1 MAMTMG
7 ARCAAVF
14 AAVGLVVTGCSEG
27 ADRKANSA
35 PPTEGSDEVD
45 VLYPSTAFGEPEWQ
59 EGPLTNDFEDQVQV
73 FDDRV
78 VRWGGSK
85 LESRNPDGT
94 IAWQLDLAEHFSD
107 DDEEI
112 SDVRRMAGGKLGL
125 NTEILAS
132 HSQTF
137 LLDAESGDNLEKVE
151 IPDGWRFHFMP
162 TRESTWGLSF
172 QYKDDDQKNLV
183 VNSDGSTDTFEH
195 LQYAT
200 GKSAVTLEEEFGN
213 ELIWHPTGGRSG
225 TTTTYRDFAGSTE
238 RAGSIKPRVVVDEDI
253 AIIRSGEVGE
263 SATEMIDLSKGE
275 RLAVI
280 KDCYPDEILR
290 LDHSFSSPNGEFV
303 AAGNAVWKGSDP
315 TCLSDDGGTT
325 AMAQAVYDDGTVIA
339 IDYSGHEDTATFNPA
354 KQPGMLIRDGQRISE
369 FEIPEGEKKEV
380 APTGTLSNGL
390 AVYAGPGGS
399 VVAVPRK

>member
-1 MAMTMG
+1 
-7 ARCAAVF
+7 RDWSSDV
-14 AAVGLVVTGCSEG
+14 CS
-27 ADRKANSA
+27 
-35 PPTEGSDEVD
+35 SD
-45 VLYPSTAFGEPEWQ
+45 LEWQ

-112 SDVRRMAGGKLGL
+112 SDERRMAGGKLGL

-162 TRESTWGLSF
+162 TRESTRGLSF

-213 ELIWHPTGGRSG
+213 ELI
-225 TTTTYRDFAGSTE
+225 
-238 RAGSIKPRVVVDEDI
+238 
-253 AIIRSGEVGE
+253 
-263 SATEMIDLSKGE
+263 
-275 RLAVI
+275 
-280 KDCYPDEILR
+280 
-290 LDHSFSSPNGEFV
+290 
-303 AAGNAVWKGSDP
+303 
-315 TCLSDDGGTT
+315 
-325 AMAQAVYDDGTVIA
+325 
-339 IDYSGHEDTATFNPA
+339 
-354 KQPGMLIRDGQRISE
+354 
-369 FEIPEGEKKEV
+369 
-380 APTGTLSNGL
+380 
-390 AVYAGPGGS
+390 
-399 VVAVPRK
+399 